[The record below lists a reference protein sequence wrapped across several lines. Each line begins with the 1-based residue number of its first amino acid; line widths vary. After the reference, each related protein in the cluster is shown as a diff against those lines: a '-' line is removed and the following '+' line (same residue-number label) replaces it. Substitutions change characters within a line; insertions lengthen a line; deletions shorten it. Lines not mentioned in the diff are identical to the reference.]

1 MDASH
6 GIVALIGVASGWWF
20 YSSKETPKSDPSA
33 CHCICSVKPEVKPDS
48 DHWWLLGGIV
58 VVVLLL
64 GANLALAFKVTVR
77 HSDSGDREYSF
88 SFKGK
93 QGKGVYGGT
102 RGLQILDR

>member
-20 YSSKETPKSDPSA
+20 YSGKETPKSDPSA
-33 CHCICSVKPEVKPDS
+33 CHCICTVKPEVKPDS

-58 VVVLLL
+58 VIVLLL

-77 HSDSGDREYSF
+77 HSESGDGSIHSPSRGSKARVSTEAREGCRF
-88 SFKGK
+88 
-93 QGKGVYGGT
+93 
-102 RGLQILDR
+102 